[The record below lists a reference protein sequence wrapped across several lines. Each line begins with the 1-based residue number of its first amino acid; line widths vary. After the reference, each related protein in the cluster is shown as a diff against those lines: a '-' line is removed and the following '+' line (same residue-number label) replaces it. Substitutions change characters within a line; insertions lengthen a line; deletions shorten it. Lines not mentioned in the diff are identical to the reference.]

1 MTGGIVAAAILAVLA
16 LLILRG
22 IRGHGHADKSG
33 ADSAG
38 GPDDSGG
45 GD

>member
-1 MTGGIVAAAILAVLA
+1 MIAVGFLAVLVV
-16 LLILRG
+16 LVVRG
-22 IRGHGHADKSG
+22 IRGHGHEDKSG

-38 GPDDSGG
+38 GPDDAVGG